1 MFAIRGARTP
11 ARLLATTVIFGGVH
25 AYATPLRQS
34 MVQLDACP
42 ATSRTGAV
50 PKASNRS
57 SHLKQDTVHQISSG
71 SVAGFLA
78 GVATALLSQTLC
90 IIGSVIV
97 IFFYVSSRYGLGP
110 TRLPRFGRVPG
121 AHAIYQA
128 GIKNPWF
135 VLTFASTY
143 TLSAFMHL

>member
-1 MFAIRGARTP
+1 MFAIRGAGKP
-11 ARLLATTVIFGGVH
+11 ARLLVATVVFGGVH
-25 AYATPLRQS
+25 AYTAPLRQS
-34 MVQLDACP
+34 MVQLDAYP
-42 ATSRTGAV
+42 TSRTGAV

-78 GVATALLSQTLC
+78 GVATALLSRTLC

-97 IFFYVSSRYGLGP
+97 ISFYVSSRYGLGP
-110 TRLPRFGRVPG
+110 TRMPRFGRVPG

-128 GIKNPWF
+128 GIENPWF
-135 VLTFASTY
+135 VFTFASTY
-143 TLSAFMHL
+143 ALSAFMHL

>member
-1 MFAIRGARTP
+1 MVPYTTRQNLFVQKKVRRLTAPMFAIRGARTP

-71 SVAGFLA
+71 SVAGESSEMFQKFSQLA
-78 GVATALLSQTLC
+78 YF
-90 IIGSVIV
+90 IITNKKASW
-97 IFFYVSSRYGLGP
+97 LE
-110 TRLPRFGRVPG
+110 LPQHCYLRPC
-121 AHAIYQA
+121 
-128 GIKNPWF
+128 
-135 VLTFASTY
+135 AS
-143 TLSAFMHL
+143 

>member
-1 MFAIRGARTP
+1 MFAIRGAGKP
-11 ARLLATTVIFGGVH
+11 ARLLVATVVFGGVH
-25 AYATPLRQS
+25 AYTIPLRRS
-34 MVQLDACP
+34 MMQLDAYP
-42 ATSRTGAV
+42 APSRTGV
-50 PKASNRS
+50 VSKVSNRS

-97 IFFYVSSRYGLGP
+97 ISFYVSSRYGLGSA
-110 TRLPRFGRVPG
+110 LPRFVRVPG

-128 GIKNPWF
+128 GIENPWF
-135 VLTFASTY
+135 VFTFASTY

>member
-1 MFAIRGARTP
+1 MFAIRGAGKP
-11 ARLLATTVIFGGVH
+11 ARLLVATVVFGGVH
-25 AYATPLRQS
+25 AYTTPLRQS
-34 MVQLDACP
+34 MIQLDAYP
-42 ATSRTGAV
+42 ATSRTGAISKV
-50 PKASNRS
+50 SNRS

-97 IFFYVSSRYGLGP
+97 ISFYVSSRYGLGS

-128 GIKNPWF
+128 GIENPWF
-135 VLTFASTY
+135 VFTFASTY